1 MRLFVADDATGEW
14 TELTRGSGPAVRIAA
29 ADLARARR
37 ARAQLKADD
46 DVAVILDVAVAVAVG
61 PDFRAAQRD
70 VEAVAGVRYA
80 GTVIGLAGLIADIEA
95 AGVADGVTL
104 VPASKQLDLRA
115 VGADVLD
122 LLAARPHRRAS

>member
-1 MRLFVADDATGEW
+1 VRLFVADDATGEW

-46 DVAVILDVAVAVAVG
+46 DVAVILDVAVAVG